1 MNKKLGKADFV
12 SLVEDY
18 LDDNNLIASFI
29 DYAIYKRGLGM
40 EQLPFDDDYLQQ
52 NVRIDDNYNC

>member
-1 MNKKLGKADFV
+1 M
-12 SLVEDY
+12 
-18 LDDNNLIASFI
+18 ASFI